1 MGKIFEQVYDLVK
14 KVPKGKVV
22 TYGQVSEQIASCP
35 PRVVG
40 YAMAAVEDPEI
51 PWQRVINSKGEVSPR
66 VWGDGSVTQQEILT
80 AEGVQFNQNGKVNLR
95 KFRYIFSEP
104 H

>member
-1 MGKIFEQVYDLVK
+1 MGKVFEQVYDLVK

-22 TYGQVSEQIASCP
+22 TYGQVSEQIISCT

-40 YAMAAVEDPEI
+40 YAMAAVEDPGI

-66 VWGDGSVTQQEILT
+66 VWGDGSVTQQEILIS
-80 AEGVQFNQNGKVNLR
+80 EGVQFNQKGKVDLK
-95 KFRYIFSEP
+95 KFQFVFSESV
-104 H
+104 